1 MLSLIQLGIG
11 NAKVTDVP
19 EEIDWKVI
27 EALAA
32 RQGLSAVLVDGVEK
46 LPSAQRPPKK
56 VLLKWIGTTLRS
68 YEKRSGLYHKAIAE
82 MARWYNA
89 HGFKMMVLKGFA
101 CGLDWPK
108 PEHRPCGDIDIWLF
122 GEQKVADAALAANM
136 DILIDG
142 SHHHHTVFEWQGFRV
157 ENHYDFINVHR
168 HPSHRGLEAILKT
181 LGKDDSHYVEVC
193 GERVYIPSP
202 NLHALFLLRHALN
215 HFASIGISLRQ
226 LLDWAFFVEKHT
238 KEIDWD
244 WLHSVI
250 DEYHM
255 RDFYNCINSICIE
268 DLGFSPAIF
277 PTVQSL
283 PEMKSRVLNEI
294 LFPAKKKKMPKNY
307 FQRIPFKYKRWKA
320 NEWKHRL
327 CYEESMWSAFWS
339 GVWGYVLKPATIWTN

>member
-1 MLSLIQLGIG
+1 M
-11 NAKVTDVP
+11 
-19 EEIDWKVI
+19 
-27 EALAA
+27 
-32 RQGLSAVLVDGVEK
+32 
-46 LPSAQRPPKK
+46 
-56 VLLKWIGTTLRS
+56 
-68 YEKRSGLYHKAIAE
+68 
-82 MARWYNA
+82 
-89 HGFKMMVLKGFA
+89 
-101 CGLDWPK
+101 
-108 PEHRPCGDIDIWLF
+108 
-122 GEQKVADAALAANM
+122 
-136 DILIDG
+136 
-142 SHHHHTVFEWQGFRV
+142 

-168 HPSHRGLEAILKT
+168 HPSHQGLEAIFKT
-181 LGKDDSHYVEVC
+181 LGKDDSHYVEAC

-226 LLDWAFFVEKHT
+226 LLDWAFLVEKHT

-268 DLGFSPAIF
+268 DLGFSPTIF

-283 PEMKSRVLNEI
+283 PEMKNRVLNEI

-320 NEWKHRL
+320 NEWKHSL
-327 CYEESMWSAFWS
+327 CYEESMWSSFWS
-339 GVWGYVLKPATIWTN
+339 GVWGYVLKPASIWNN